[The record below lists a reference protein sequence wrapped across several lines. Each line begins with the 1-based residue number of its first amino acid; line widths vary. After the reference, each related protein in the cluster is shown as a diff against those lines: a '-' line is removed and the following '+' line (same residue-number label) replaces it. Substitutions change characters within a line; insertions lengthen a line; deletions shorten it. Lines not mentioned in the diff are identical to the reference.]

1 MCKTTHTCN
10 IYTYI
15 YIHTYPYIIYTCTQL
30 CYKASYDIR

>member
-15 YIHTYPYIIYTCTQL
+15 YTYIPIYYIHMYTTMLQ
-30 CYKASYDIR
+30 SFI